1 MATSLGQAYS
11 ILGSAKGLEYK
22 SQREQEEKA
31 RKDARKDKYI
41 SYFAAPILESAGK
54 ALVSGATDLVSSA
67 FLGDNAKKYFE
78 TEEGRI
84 MARKAKTADKI
95 EQRLI
100 KQREQLTV
108 GGRSALENQIARYT
122 DNFRTQLEG
131 QYGDDPKSKELINQL
146 VQGNKEELAKA
157 AQEGIN
163 KLDALISYAEKSP
176 DVKDLQAREAD
187 DSQYWGQTK
196 GKRVFRSL
204 VSKLTGKDLPS
215 EGAKF
220 ILTGST
226 DPKEADRQIYVDLLG
241 DNFEEGL
248 AEKLRQ
254 VETFGQGKMT
264 NIMLDYQSK
273 NPEIFNK
280 LDIAQQQRI
289 AETVSNI
296 DYNADLSKFK
306 ELYTDNP
313 RVSAFLNTPKIKDA
327 GSMEVVANLLAE
339 EVGSVTNDQANEFV
353 NTFMTRADTQSSS
366 DRLELAVSRSL
377 FSLDKDIED
386 LKKDPD
392 YIKIQ
397 KATKA
402 FMKDSLIPNYTMDLS
417 KVLSELD
424 PKQLAQF
431 TDGAKRQL
439 AYEYMT
445 FQINENLVST
455 PDVEASRFFG
465 FEFGGSAGEAQST
478 LKEPDAGLLFLRR
491 QIDSPDKIETLVK
504 TSRSTGAEK
513 EVADSKVQLV
523 DPYTPIIP
531 REKTLKKFEAI
542 LNPALSSSQKEEI
555 VRQGIATLTET
566 IAKQAIEKRHVN
578 SDGTPNISSDALTEL
593 EKLTE
598 ELMLQIYPTGT

>member
-22 SQREQEEKA
+22 SVREQEEKA

-41 SYFAAPILESAGK
+41 SYFAAPILQGAGE

-84 MARKAKTADKI
+84 MARKSKAADKI
-95 EQRLI
+95 EKSLI

-108 GGRSALENQIARYT
+108 GGMSALENQVARYT
-122 DNFRTQLEG
+122 DNFRAQLVG
-131 QYGDDPKSKELINQL
+131 QYGDDPKSKELINQI

-157 AQEGIN
+157 AEEGLA
-163 KLDALISYAEKSP
+163 KLNDVISYAEKSP
-176 DVKDLQAREAD
+176 DLEDLKTRAAD
-187 DSQYWGQTK
+187 ATQFYGQTP

-204 VSKLTGKDLPS
+204 VSKFTGKDLPA

-226 DPKEADRQIYVDLLG
+226 DPKDADRQIYVDLLG

-273 NPEIFNK
+273 NPELFNR
-280 LDIAQQQRI
+280 LDTAQQQRI

-306 ELYTDNP
+306 ELFTGNP
-313 RVSAFLNTPKIKDA
+313 SIGVFLNSKEIQNA
-327 GSMEVVANLLAE
+327 GSMEAVGNLLAVK
-339 EVGSVTNDQANEFV
+339 VGSVTNDQADEFV
-353 NTFMTRADTQSSS
+353 NTFMTRADTQDSS
-366 DRLELAVSRSL
+366 DRLELAISRSL
-377 FSLDKDIED
+377 FSLDTDIED
-386 LKKDPD
+386 LKTNPE
-392 YIKIQ
+392 YMKIQ
-397 KATKA
+397 KATKD
-402 FMKDSLIPNYTMDLS
+402 FMKNSLIPNYTMDLS
-417 KVLSELD
+417 KVLSGLD

-455 PDVEASRFFG
+455 PAVDEPWYMPDTPEEVK
-465 FEFGGSAGEAQST
+465 ST
-478 LKEPDAGLLFLRR
+478 LKDPDAGLLFLRR

-504 TSRSTGAEK
+504 TARSTGAEK

>member
-11 ILGSAKGLEYK
+11 ILGSAKSLEYK
-22 SQREQEEKA
+22 SVREQEEKA

-41 SYFAAPILESAGK
+41 SYFAAPILQGAGE

-84 MARKAKTADKI
+84 MARKANAADKI

-108 GGRSALENQIARYT
+108 GGKSALENQIARYT
-122 DNFRTQLEG
+122 DNFRAQLVG
-131 QYGDDPKSKELINQL
+131 QYGDDPKSKELVNQL

-157 AQEGIN
+157 AEEGLA
-163 KLDALISYAEKSP
+163 KLDALISYAGKSP
-176 DVKDLQAREAD
+176 DVKELQTREAD

-204 VSKLTGKDLPS
+204 IAKLTGKDLPA

-226 DPKEADRQIYVDLLG
+226 DPKDADRQIYVDLLG
-241 DNFEEGL
+241 DDFEEGL
-248 AEKLRQ
+248 AEKMRQ

-264 NIMLDYQSK
+264 NIMLAYKEK
-273 NPEIFNK
+273 NPDLFNR

-289 AETVSNI
+289 DETVSNI

-306 ELYTDNP
+306 ELYKNNP
-313 RVSAFLNTPKIKDA
+313 RIGVFLNSKEIQNA
-327 GSMEVVANLLAE
+327 GSMTAMANLLAIK
-339 EVGSVTNDQANEFV
+339 VGGVTNDQANEFV
-353 NTFMTRADTQSSS
+353 NTFMTRSDTQGSS
-366 DRLELAVSRSL
+366 DRLELAISRSL
-377 FSLDKDIED
+377 FNLDTDTEA
-386 LKKDPD
+386 LKTDPKYMD
-392 YIKIQ
+392 IQ

-402 FMKDSLIPNYTMDLS
+402 FMKDSLIPSYTMDLS

-445 FQINENLVST
+445 YQINDNLVST
-455 PDVEASRFFG
+455 PAVDEPFLSLSFDTPA
-465 FEFGGSAGEAQST
+465 ELQST
-478 LKEPDAGLLFLRR
+478 LKDPEAGLLFLRGKLN
-491 QIDSPDKIETLVK
+491 SSEKIETLVN
-504 TSRSTGAEK
+504 TSRKTGAAQ
-513 EVADSKVQLV
+513 EVANSKVQLV
-523 DPYTPIIP
+523 DPYNPFMD
-531 REKTLKKFEAI
+531 RAKTLKKFEVI
-542 LNPALSSSQKEEI
+542 SDPTLSPSQREQA
-555 VRQGIATLTET
+555 VREGMATLAET

-578 SDGTPNISSDALTEL
+578 NDGTPNISSETLTEL